1 MILIGLIKNE
11 DPTSLIDPLSF
22 ESVEALYEY
31 LGLVLKKRNFA
42 LFTPLTVG
50 TLTESLK
57 LEKPLLINFGE
68 RSVSLMIGEEGVIIG
83 NTSRFIHVG
92 LLQELADL

>member
-11 DPTSLIDPLSF
+11 DPTSLIDPLNL
-22 ESVEALYEY
+22 ESVEAVYEY
-31 LGLVLKKRNFA
+31 LSLVLKKRNFV
-42 LFTPLTVG
+42 LSTPLTIE
-50 TLTESLK
+50 TLTESFK

-68 RSVSLMIGEEGVIIG
+68 RSVSLMMGEEHVIMAS
-83 NTSRFIHVG
+83 TSRFIHVG